1 MQSLDWEGITAA
13 IKGQVTR
20 QLSKEKEK
28 SGADTFSKK
37 SLDLV
42 SCSSPPPPL
51 RWREKF
57 CAIKTF
63 VFCSTIALHCFA
75 DNKRESQPKEGN
87 ISNQMPPNH
96 LKNALLS
103 LWSVCFL
110 WRWREPKWPE
120 ILSSM
125 DVCWFRRAGHAVLWL
140 RPGKDTRHVTWC

>member
-1 MQSLDWEGITAA
+1 MQCLDREGITAA

-28 SGADTFSKK
+28 SGADTFTKN
-37 SLDLV
+37 LDLV
-42 SCSSPPPPL
+42 SCSSPPPL

-110 WRWREPKWPE
+110 RRWREPKMTRDSLP
-120 ILSSM
+120 SM

-140 RPGKDTRHVTWC
+140 RPGKDTRHVTCC

>member
-1 MQSLDWEGITAA
+1 MFRQGGDNSCNQRTSNEATFKGEG
-13 IKGQVTR
+13 KVWSRHFFQ
-20 QLSKEKEK
+20 
-28 SGADTFSKK
+28 K

-42 SCSSPPPPL
+42 SCSSPPPL

-110 WRWREPKWPE
+110 RRWREPKMTRDSLP
-120 ILSSM
+120 SM

-140 RPGKDTRHVTWC
+140 RPGKDTRHVTCC